1 MDTTWNLDVQMH
13 IVIFDKKF
21 MSTKINKLLVK
32 VFNDILKS
40 LIVSFIQQKAIRNL
54 LKALTWMENL

>member
-1 MDTTWNLDVQMH
+1 M
-13 IVIFDKKF
+13 F

-54 LKALTWMENL
+54 LKALT

>member
-1 MDTTWNLDVQMH
+1 
-13 IVIFDKKF
+13 
-21 MSTKINKLLVK
+21 MSTKINKLLV

-54 LKALTWMENL
+54 LKALT

>member
-1 MDTTWNLDVQMH
+1 
-13 IVIFDKKF
+13 

-32 VFNDILKS
+32 DFNDILKS

-54 LKALTWMENL
+54 LKALT

>member
-1 MDTTWNLDVQMH
+1 MH
-13 IVIFDKKF
+13 IVIFERKFF

-54 LKALTWMENL
+54 LKALT

>member
-1 MDTTWNLDVQMH
+1 MH
-13 IVIFDKKF
+13 IVIFDKKNC

-40 LIVSFIQQKAIRNL
+40 LMVSFIQQKAIRNL
-54 LKALTWMENL
+54 LKALT

>member
-1 MDTTWNLDVQMH
+1 
-13 IVIFDKKF
+13 

-54 LKALTWMENL
+54 LKALT

>member
-1 MDTTWNLDVQMH
+1 MH
-13 IVIFDKKF
+13 IVIFDKQFF

-54 LKALTWMENL
+54 LKALT

>member
-1 MDTTWNLDVQMH
+1 MH
-13 IVIFDKKF
+13 IVSFERKFF
-21 MSTKINKLLVK
+21 MSTKINKLLAK

-54 LKALTWMENL
+54 LKALT